1 MNSTDARTPDGTI
14 IDQGN
19 PAVPPVETK
28 PNEPAAPAEPK
39 PEPVVPETYDFRAP
53 EGATL
58 DTAAIE
64 RATPIFKELG
74 LTQDQAQKLVDLY
87 PKITENIVK
96 ANNDAYTAMR
106 EGWVSE
112 IKADK
117 EIGGKLDHVAAE
129 IGKLK
134 QRLPEP
140 MRDAFN
146 EAVNLTG
153 AGDHPAVVKA
163 LYEFAKIVN
172 EGSHVAGAGP
182 SPEGQNRNG
191 VSKRPSLAGSLYP
204 NLPSQ

>member
-1 MNSTDARTPDGTI
+1 MNSPEARTPTGEI

-19 PAVPPVETK
+19 SPVEVK
-28 PNEPAAPAEPK
+28 PNEPTAPVEPK
-39 PEPVVPETYDFRAP
+39 PDAPVVPESYDFRAP

-58 DTAAIE
+58 DKSAVDA
-64 RATPIFKELG
+64 ATPIFKELG

-112 IKADK
+112 LKADK

-134 QRLPEP
+134 QQLPAAV
-140 MRDAFN
+140 RDAFN
-146 EAVNLTG
+146 VDLR
-153 AGDHPAVVKA
+153 VVA
-163 LYEFAKIVN
+163 QKIRHHMTDQRL
-172 EGSHVAGAGP
+172 E
-182 SPEGQNRNG
+182 R
-191 VSKRPSLAGSLYP
+191 
-204 NLPSQ
+204 

>member
-1 MNSTDARTPDGTI
+1 MNSPEARTPTGEI

-19 PAVPPVETK
+19 SPVEVK
-28 PNEPAAPAEPK
+28 PNEPTAPVEPK
-39 PEPVVPETYDFRAP
+39 PDAPVVPESYDFRAP

-58 DTAAIE
+58 DKSAVDA
-64 RATPIFKELG
+64 ATPIFKELG

-112 IKADK
+112 LKADK

-134 QRLPEP
+134 QQLPAAV
-140 MRDAFN
+140 RDAFN
-146 EAVNLTG
+146 EAVNFTG
-153 AGDHPAVVKA
+153 AGDHPAVVRA
-163 LYEFAKIVN
+163 LYEISKLVN
-172 EGSHVAGAGP
+172 EGSHVSGNGP
-182 SPEGQNRNG
+182 SPNGQSRDG